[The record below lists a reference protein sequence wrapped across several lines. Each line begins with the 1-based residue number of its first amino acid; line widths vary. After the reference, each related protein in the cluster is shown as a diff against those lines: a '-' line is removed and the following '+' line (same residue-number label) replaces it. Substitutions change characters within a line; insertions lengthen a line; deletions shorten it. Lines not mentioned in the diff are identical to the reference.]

1 MEPSPRNPLSASHI
15 GNKRAGLMHR
25 NCRSRL
31 RMRWLSSQSRSRGPR
46 VLGNGPGFIIVR
58 CSIPPLTVGGGLVF
72 FDVERGSG

>member
-1 MEPSPRNPLSASHI
+1 
-15 GNKRAGLMHR
+15 
-25 NCRSRL
+25 
-31 RMRWLSSQSRSRGPR
+31 MRWLSSQSRSRGPR